1 VLLRYTVGVKTAI
14 CLLILVMLFP
24 ASVLAWDENDESS
37 LQTPDG
43 VVNELYRLICVPKGG
58 PEPDW
63 ERVRSLFIPEAVII
77 LRVSKDAS
85 STFTVQGWI
94 DDFIAYNTKAKSSE
108 RGFEEKIV
116 RMAPTVFRDIAH
128 ILVLYEAR
136 MLDWSK
142 PAAPGVDSIE
152 LVRKDGRWF
161 IAAITNDLPNA
172 ENPIPAALKE

>member
-1 VLLRYTVGVKTAI
+1 
-14 CLLILVMLFP
+14 MLFP
-24 ASVLAWDENDESS
+24 ARVFASDENEEAW
-37 LQTPDG
+37 LQSPDG

-63 ERVRSLFIPEAVII
+63 EKVRTLFIPEAVIV
-77 LRVSKDAS
+77 LRVSKEGF

-94 DDFIAYNTKAKSSE
+94 DDFVAFNTKARSSE

-116 RMAPTVFRDIAH
+116 RMSPTVFRDIAH

-136 MLDWSK
+136 MLDWTK
-142 PAAPGVDSIE
+142 PAQPGVDSVE
-152 LVRKDGRWF
+152 LVRKDGRWW
-161 IAAITNDLPNA
+161 IAAITNDIPNE